1 LIWNSFEMTHRK
13 YVTSIAE
20 VPFAN
25 IHLLRNFTLLEKPFQ
40 VAQVFLHRQT
50 GMKFLKG
57 PKYN

>member
-1 LIWNSFEMTHRK
+1 MTHRK

-40 VAQVFLHRQT
+40 AAQVFFAPSDRHEISE
-50 GMKFLKG
+50 GS
-57 PKYN
+57 